1 MYSCRDA
8 RTGDGKQQ
16 TQAMSSAGLKEWDL
30 RGMGDT
36 LFKQSSSSD
45 QAHKEKRTDIQC
57 TNGQYL

>member
-1 MYSCRDA
+1 
-8 RTGDGKQQ
+8 
-16 TQAMSSAGLKEWDL
+16 MSSAGLKEWDL

-57 TNGQYL
+57 TNGQYLWPIKISCTVLDVQ